1 MAMYYAKKHG
11 KNQYKR
17 FDKSIAND
25 LFYRQKLSEK
35 IKLAF
40 DKREF
45 HLNFMP
51 ICDSKTLHITKVEV
65 LLRTVSE
72 NLEGIGPDVYI
83 PIAEEYNLIHD
94 IDMWVIEKTLQT
106 IKQNTQLLSN
116 SPVVF
121 CINISANELH
131 HEHFPRKFKELVE
144 QRLPGEYLVNVFPNS
159 QLFGDNNE
167 LSALLLNDVQFVAPS
182 LSKFERYTKKLQI
195 FDLPFLFQDMA
206 AVERF
211 QASSAGQELLSSLE
225 SKGLI
230 GLGYLHNGMK
240 QLSANEPL
248 YTPADAKGKKFRI
261 MSSDVLA
268 AQFEAVDAVPLK
280 KPFSEVFT
288 LLQTRA
294 IDGQENTWSNI
305 YSKKFFEVQ
314 ASITE
319 SNHGVL
325 DYLIVTSAE
334 FWYELPEDIRNE
346 LKTALDE
353 AVAHGN
359 QIAAQKAEKDKAN
372 IMASNRSEIISLSP
386 EQRQQWVEAMK
397 PVWQQFENE
406 IGKNIIDAAVAANQ

>member
-1 MAMYYAKKHG
+1 MKLLASTLTALSLALASVVNAAPIELKFSHVVAENTPKGQMA
-11 KNQYKR
+11 
-17 FDKSIAND
+17 
-25 LFYRQKLSEK
+25 L
-35 IKLAF
+35 
-40 DKREF
+40 
-45 HLNFMP
+45 
-51 ICDSKTLHITKVEV
+51 
-65 LLRTVSE
+65 
-72 NLEGIGPDVYI
+72 
-83 PIAEEYNLIHD
+83 
-94 IDMWVIEKTLQT
+94 
-106 IKQNTQLLSN
+106 
-116 SPVVF
+116 
-121 CINISANELH
+121 
-131 HEHFPRKFKELVE
+131 KFKELVD
-144 QRLPGEYLVNVFPNS
+144 QRLPGKVEVKVYPNS
-159 QLFGDNNE
+159 QLYGDGKE
-167 LSALLLNDVQFVAPS
+167 LEALLLGDVELISPS
-182 LSKFERYTKKLQI
+182 LSKFKKYTKKLQV

-211 QASSAGQELLSSLE
+211 QASAEGQELLSSLE
-225 SKGLI
+225 SKGLV

-334 FWYELPEDIRNE
+334 FWLELPDDIRTE
-346 LKTALDE
+346 LKAALDE

-359 QIAAQKAEKDKAN
+359 QIAAQKADKDKAN
-372 IMASNRSEIISLSP
+372 IMASKRSEVISLSP
-386 EQRQQWVEAMK
+386 EQRMQWVEAMK
-397 PVWQQFENE
+397 PVWQQFEGE